1 MELNDKAAGVPG
13 HEPASQHDATPGAG
27 LLASSRHAF
36 LTASVGSAAAAA
48 VVR

>member
-27 LLASSRHAF
+27 LLAPSRRVF
-36 LTASVGSAAAAA
+36 LTASVVSAAAAA

>member
-1 MELNDKAAGVPG
+1 MELNDETAGVPG

-27 LLASSRHAF
+27 LLAPSRRVF
-36 LTASVGSAAAAA
+36 LTASVVSAVAAA